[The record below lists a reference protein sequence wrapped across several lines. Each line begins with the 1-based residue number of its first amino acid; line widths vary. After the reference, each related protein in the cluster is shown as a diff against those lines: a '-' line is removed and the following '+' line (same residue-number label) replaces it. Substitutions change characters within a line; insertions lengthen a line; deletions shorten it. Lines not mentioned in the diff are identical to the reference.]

1 MFETTIQSLSFLAQ
15 SGGDTGFAIGG
26 GIFACGFGL
35 VSLALF
41 VFWVW
46 MLIDCLLRDF
56 EGLEKIIWLLVIFF
70 FPLIGALLYLF
81 IGRARGT
88 KG

>member
-1 MFETTIQSLSFLAQ
+1 MLETTIQSLSFLAQ
-15 SGGDTGFAIGG
+15 SGGDAGYAIGG
-26 GIFACGFGL
+26 GIFACGVGL

-41 VFWVW
+41 IFWLW

-56 EGLEKIIWLLVIFF
+56 EGVEKIVWLLVIFF